1 MTVFR
6 FSRSSCFH
14 IGTHTHRPVLFQGEG
29 YPERKKMASIE
40 ADIEFRFNGTVD
52 LEILEASNIKPIT
65 ITGGRVLAVF
75 DSYVVVDF
83 DEVYFCKT
91 VSKPKTVNPTW
102 REHFTEDVTDAEMMT
117 FTLFHKAVVPPD
129 PFIAHARIPVEE
141 LVTSGKEMFEV
152 RICSSHFLGNR

>member
-1 MTVFR
+1 
-6 FSRSSCFH
+6 
-14 IGTHTHRPVLFQGEG
+14 
-29 YPERKKMASIE
+29 MASRE
-40 ADIEFRFNGTVD
+40 GGIEFRFNGTVD
-52 LEILEASNIKPIT
+52 LEILQASDLKPIT
-65 ITGGRVLAVF
+65 ITGGRVLPVF

-91 VSKPKTVNPTW
+91 VNKPKSVNPTW

-141 LVTSGKEMFEV
+141 LVTSRKDVYEV
-152 RICSSHFLGNR
+152 RRREDVCEHLCSSSMDL